1 MFLCLTKHTE
11 LMALQ
16 AAVVN
21 GLSANGLALPLVN
34 ICQSCASFVR
44 MLKEEGQSSPFF
56 AAEPCG
62 DFICVFVLL
71 KVHCGPSNGPH
82 QLSRVVNHVRP
93 GWTSWSRT
101 RRCRDVREDVFW
113 LRGDLETCKSSSV
126 ERRGWKSL
134 GVWQIY
140 LCFIRP
146 QKSKLL
152 QRELLV
158 SIVHKLSQFT
168 DSRALWERWQMLC

>member
-1 MFLCLTKHTE
+1 MVSQQMGWLILWWISVSCFNCQDVEGRRAE
-11 LMALQ
+11 L
-16 AAVVN
+16 
-21 GLSANGLALPLVN
+21 
-34 ICQSCASFVR
+34 SFFCCWTMWR
-44 MLKEEGQSSPFF
+44 LH
-56 AAEPCG
+56 
-62 DFICVFVLL
+62 ICVFVLL
-71 KVHCGPSNGPH
+71 KFHCGPSNGPH

-101 RRCRDVREDVFW
+101 RRCRHVREDVFW

-140 LCFIRP
+140 LCFIIP